1 MSAALAAV
9 VLALVGMAAL
19 WPAVADAAAGLRLAP
34 QGLGPL
40 RFGMDAT
47 QAERSLGG
55 PITVE
60 DGINGCSFWTLRNQ
74 APGTQLIA
82 FGGRLGYVLLYER
95 GAATTRG
102 VKVGDSVQRLRRRYR
117 GELHRGRSASL
128 SGTDRRL
135 FVTTHE
141 GGAAYE
147 LEFDL
152 NAGRVAFIS
161 AAAKHTI
168 ETFGECA

>member
-1 MSAALAAV
+1 M
-9 VLALVGMAAL
+9 
-19 WPAVADAAAGLRLAP
+19 DAA
-34 QGLGPL
+34 
-40 RFGMDAT
+40 
-47 QAERSLGG
+47 QAERSLGA

-74 APGTQLIA
+74 ARGTQLIA

-117 GELHRGRSASL
+117 GKLHRGRSASL
-128 SGTDRRL
+128 SAADRRL
-135 FVTTHE
+135 FATTHE

-152 NAGRVAFIS
+152 NAGRIAFIS
-161 AAAKHTI
+161 AATKHTI